1 MSNDN
6 IYWDIRKP
14 MSYNCLF
21 NFIIG
26 PRGAGKTYGALKY
39 AISQYLKHKAA
50 GEEWQFMYLRR
61 MARELEKLTK
71 MRGGRLFNAVKAEF
85 PNHILKAESNI
96 LYCDGKIMGYA
107 QELSTGSI
115 LKSDSFPAVN
125 FIIFDEFII
134 DNVGTYHYLKDEIN
148 KFLDLYETIARMR
161 NNVVVFFLSNA
172 ISIANPYFDYFR
184 LNKPSNNDIQRF
196 GKSKDILV
204 QNVVVEEYVEAKK
217 NTRFGKLL
225 EGSDYANY
233 AIDNNW
239 LLDNNDFIAHK
250 NKDCVYFVTLRYKNN
265 WIGVWYDE
273 EECLFYISND
283 VDLQYRYKYSTTTQD
298 HKPNI
303 ALMKGTSPFIG
314 ALVNAYR
321 NGFVR
326 YESIKLK
333 AWFLEIMR
341 MTL

>member
-1 MSNDN
+1 MVDEN
-6 IYWDIRKP
+6 IYWDIRRP
-14 MSYNCLF
+14 LSYNCLF

-39 AISQYLKHKAA
+39 CISQYLKHQAA

-85 PNHILKAESNI
+85 PNHILKAESNV

-161 NNVVVFFLSNA
+161 NNVTVFFLSNA
-172 ISIANPYFDYFR
+172 VSIANPYFDYFR

-204 QNVVVEEYVEAKK
+204 QNVIVEKYVEAKK

-225 EGSDYANY
+225 EGSEYADY

-250 NKDCVYFVTLRYKNN
+250 NKDCTYFVTLRYKSN

-303 ALMKGTSPFIG
+303 ALMKGTSPFIN
-314 ALVNAYR
+314 ALVTAYR

-326 YESIKLK
+326 YENIKLK